1 MGFEH
6 CTAAEK
12 VQIES
17 EYFFKQ
23 IESDINSGRNEDEM
37 KELNNYLK
45 KEFKNI
51 KLSTEKKF
59 NLIKEKQDKIDN
71 IINDNNKEI
80 TNIGK
85 KISIC

>member
-23 IESDINSGRNEDEM
+23 IESDINSGRNDDEM
-37 KELNNYLK
+37 KERCKLEVKINNISSGSCKVILNQYLV
-45 KEFKNI
+45 
-51 KLSTEKKF
+51 
-59 NLIKEKQDKIDN
+59 IDQSFYEVV
-71 IINDNNKEI
+71 KYSEI
-80 TNIGK
+80 LEVL
-85 KISIC
+85 